1 MPTSKHRHKGRTRPR
16 GKPPWPPMPPEED
29 EAAAPPPNAVD
40 LLDWH
45 PHIRREPERRQP
57 SLLLEPNDGRTNPD
71 P

>member
-1 MPTSKHRHKGRTRPR
+1 M
-16 GKPPWPPMPPEED
+16 PPWPPMPPEED